1 VSATPAVAVTLQ
13 RRGHRSAAPS
23 PSPRRH
29 APPTLDPWLNAQAI
43 NLRRHAAALG
53 PLRREEFEA
62 GAATVTE
69 GHIQAT
75 NALIESLRRQLLA
88 VTGEVG
94 AATTQARRDRT
105 TPSIQRLMVRKARGH
120 DWVMAIERVWDF
132 YFELFTQRQSQ
143 FGSWLVACDR
153 IALSCYQAAYT
164 GIDSARPVPAPGPFC
179 YMRTG
184 FSPATFRRGLR
195 LRQLGR
201 LPNPFPLIQ
210 LPYHRL
216 VNPWTLGA
224 VLHEVCHNLQNDLG
238 LARVLPRRIEQRL
251 RTEGLPAS
259 VARVYR
265 RWNRETFADLG
276 ALLLGGP
283 AVVASLM
290 DVVGRTPSMVVG
302 YSATGPHP
310 TPWLR
315 VQLSCELLRRMGF
328 PAEAAAYRRA
338 WLRSYPDGRAGTIP
352 EAVVRTAPEA
362 IRIVVDTVCY
372 RPYRS
377 LGDKPLA
384 ACIRFRPKDQALAEQ
399 AAKRLAAG
407 TDPGVVP
414 PRYLIGAARIALDRH
429 YARPGVI
436 ARRFYEEL
444 AGR

>member
-1 VSATPAVAVTLQ
+1 VRTGRSQAPA
-13 RRGHRSAAPS
+13 P
-23 PSPRRH
+23 
-29 APPTLDPWLNAQAI
+29 LDPWLGAQAI

-62 GAATVTE
+62 GPATVTE
-69 GHIQAT
+69 GHIQAA
-75 NALIESLRRQLLA
+75 NELLGSLRRGLLA
-88 VTGEVG
+88 VSADV
-94 AATTQARRDRT
+94 ATATARARADRT
-105 TPSIQRLMVRKARGH
+105 TTSIQRTLAQKARGH
-120 DWVMAIERVWDF
+120 DWVMATERVWDF

-143 FGSWLVACDR
+143 FGSWLLACDR

-164 GIDSARPVPAPGPFC
+164 GIESTRSVPAPGPFC

-195 LRQLGR
+195 LRRLGR

-238 LARVLPRRIEQRL
+238 LATAVPHAIEQRL
-251 RTEGLPAS
+251 RSEGLS
-259 VARVYR
+259 ARVDLGDA

-290 DVVGRTPSMVVG
+290 DVVGRAPATVVD
-302 YSATGPHP
+302 YSPTGPHP
-310 TPWLR
+310 TPWIR
-315 VQLSCELLRRMGF
+315 VLISCELLRRMRF
-328 PAEAAAYRRA
+328 SAAAEGYKRT
-338 WLRSYPDGRAGTIP
+338 WLRAYPDGRAGSIP
-352 EAVVRTAPEA
+352 EAVVRTAPDA
-362 IRIVVDTVCY
+362 IAIVVDTICY
-372 RPYRS
+372 QPYAS
-377 LGDKPLA
+377 LGNKALA
-384 ACIRFRPKDQALAEQ
+384 ECIRFRPKDEALAAQ
-399 AAKRLAAG
+399 AAQRMAAG

-414 PRYLIGAARIALDRH
+414 PRYLIGAARIALDRR
-429 YARPGVI
+429 YARPETI